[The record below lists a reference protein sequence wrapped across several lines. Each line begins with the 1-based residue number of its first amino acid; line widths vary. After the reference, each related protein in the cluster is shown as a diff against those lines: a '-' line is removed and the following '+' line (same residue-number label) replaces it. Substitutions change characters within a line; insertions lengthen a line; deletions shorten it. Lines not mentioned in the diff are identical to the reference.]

1 MTLSGRR
8 AFTLIELLVV
18 IAIIAILAAIL
29 FPVFAQARE
38 AARKSACLSNM
49 KQIGLASNMYATDYD
64 ELIVPSN
71 MGNVGATVSWPSLLH
86 PYVKNEGIFVC
97 PSGEP
102 GPTARTIGTRTG
114 NFTGIT
120 STTCSTTVRGDG
132 SDLPQGIV
140 NRLSYGR
147 NHIPNICSRWI
158 TPNFCTGGNN
168 GNKSGFA
175 QSGSNISVAEAAVED
190 PAGTIH
196 IMDSWTTGGCGAGD
210 SIRNIHFENR
220 TDHEPNPTI
229 TASKVAK
236 RHAEGFIA
244 VFGDGHAK
252 WLKWGSSTAQQWS
265 IQAD

>member
-1 MTLSGRR
+1 MLSNKR

-38 AARKSACLSNM
+38 AARKAACLSNM
-49 KQIGLASNMYATDYD
+49 KQIGLAAGMYSTDYD

-71 MGNVGATVSWPSLLH
+71 MGNAGATVSWPSLLQ
-86 PYVKNEGIFVC
+86 PYTKNEGIFVC

-102 GPTARTIGTRTG
+102 GPTSRDVGGVSG

-120 STTCSTTVRGDG
+120 NTTCSATVRGDG
-132 SDLPQGIV
+132 SDLPQGLV

-147 NHIPNICSRWI
+147 NHIPANCSRWV
-158 TPNFCTGGNN
+158 TAGFCTGGSN

-175 QSGSNISVAEAAVED
+175 TSGSNISVAEAAVED

-220 TDHEPNPTI
+220 TDHVNGVQ
-229 TASKVAK
+229 ASKVAG
-236 RHAEGFIA
+236 RHNSGFIA
-244 VFGDGHAK
+244 VMGDGHAK
-252 WLKWGSSTAQQWS
+252 WFKWGSSKAAQWS
-265 IQAD
+265 IQSD